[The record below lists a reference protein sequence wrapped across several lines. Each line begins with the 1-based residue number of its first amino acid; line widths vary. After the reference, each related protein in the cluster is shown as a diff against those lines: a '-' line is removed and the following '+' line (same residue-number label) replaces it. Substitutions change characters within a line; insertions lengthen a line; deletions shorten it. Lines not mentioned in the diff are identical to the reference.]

1 MGNPKIHP
9 INHDCLRILELR
21 ARLLNQHLESVLTR
35 LAKADQKKRLTRF
48 KLFQWVHVCA

>member
-21 ARLLNQHLESVLTR
+21 ARLLNQHVESVLTR
-35 LAKADQKKRLTRF
+35 LAKADEKKRLTRF
-48 KLFQWVHVCA
+48 KLFQWVYVCA

>member
-9 INHDCLRILELR
+9 GDHDFLRIFELC